1 MVARREGE
9 GEMDKV
15 GEGRGEAQ
23 APRDGVR
30 RSQDGRHNTGSIG
43 SIWGWCWRGQKVVT
57 LVVSIAGVHTEALLH
72 A

>member
-23 APRDGVR
+23 ACRDGVR
-30 RSQDGRHNTGSIG
+30 RSQDAQHREH
-43 SIWGWCWRGQKVVT
+43 R
-57 LVVSIAGVHTEALLH
+57 
-72 A
+72 